1 MTKLNDEFTTVNKF
15 DTDTIISIVVVPLQI
30 LSCNK
35 GKISFISN
43 KVAEISI
50 RYKNIYI
57 VTK

>member
-35 GKISFISN
+35 GKIRFISN

-50 RYKNIYI
+50 RYKYIYSN
-57 VTK
+57 